1 MARSG
6 YAIVVVDRPG
16 TGASFGQLDLS
27 PATGAKK
34 ANEILNWIA
43 AQKWCDGNIR
53 MFGDHVVSNRAERS
67 MQENLA
73 KVSFSGNLRKV
84 QVHGEA
90 ANMDS
95 QSELKRDQPAI
106 YQIRVQGWIGSER
119 SDWFHGFALTTE
131 EEPGSPIVTTLCGS
145 VADQAALLGLLQK
158 LYTLGFPILLVC
170 YVEMGAQAPS
180 NVTR

>member
-1 MARSG
+1 
-6 YAIVVVDRPG
+6 
-16 TGASFGQLDLS
+16 
-27 PATGAKK
+27 
-34 ANEILNWIA
+34 
-43 AQKWCDGNIR
+43 
-53 MFGDHVVSNRAERS
+53 

-73 KVSFSGNLRKV
+73 KVPSSDNLCKA

-95 QSELKRDQPAI
+95 KSELKRDQPAI

-131 EEPGSPIVTTLCGS
+131 EEPDSPIVTTLCGP
-145 VADQAALLGLLQK
+145 VADQAALVGLLQK
-158 LYTLGFPILLVC
+158 LYTLGFPILLASC
-170 YVEMGAQAPS
+170 VETGTQTPS